1 MAKISSSPLRDKNA
15 IESAS
20 FAIVLNEP
28 LNSEF
33 DAIKQACLDLKDELP
48 GDEAIA
54 PPFGLFQQA
63 AGGAPLNLP
72 FNFPPIGLSRFSTNR
87 DGSREW
93 QLDVNGNLIVA
104 NCFNYT
110 NHAEVWAKMRKL
122 ITTVISATSHDFN
135 IVEIGY
141 QVVDKFLYP
150 ANADLSEY
158 DIFEV
163 FSKTSP
169 FLTSQASKSNHLWH
183 VHQGWFDTEPTSH
196 MRLLNQLNLA
206 SNEVIAPEAQ
216 LVTIIDHRVSLRPNP
231 NQLTLKPLII
241 GDEDE
246 PSQLDHFFES
256 LRSCNR
262 KTIEN
267 LLNSDK
273 LNSVGIMSKK

>member
-33 DAIKQACLDLKDELP
+33 DAIKQACLAFKEELP
-48 GDEAIA
+48 GDEPIA
-54 PPFGLFQQA
+54 PPFGLFQQV

-72 FNFPPIGLSRFSTNR
+72 FTLPPIGLSRFSTNR
-87 DGSREW
+87 DGTRDW

-104 NCFNYT
+104 SCFKYS
-110 NHAEVWAKMRKL
+110 NHTEVWQKMRKL
-122 ITTVISATSHDFN
+122 ITAVISATTHEFN

-150 ANADLSEY
+150 TDSDLSKY

-163 FSKTSP
+163 FSKASP
-169 FLTSQASKSNHLWH
+169 FLTSQASKSGHLWH
-183 VHQGWFDTEPTSH
+183 VHQGWFDTEPQSGI
-196 MRLLNQLNLA
+196 RLLNQLNLA
-206 SNEVIAPEAQ
+206 SNEVVASEPQ
-216 LVTIIDHRVSLRPNP
+216 LVTVIDHRVSLRPSP
-231 NQLTLKPLII
+231 NQLTLKELTSEKQP
-241 GDEDE
+241 ET
-246 PSQLDHFFES
+246 SQLDFLFES

-273 LNSVGIMSKK
+273 LTAVGIKKTK

>member
-1 MAKISSSPLRDKNA
+1 MAKISSIPLRDKNA

-33 DAIKQACLDLKDELP
+33 DAIKQACLGLKEELP
-48 GDEAIA
+48 GDESIA
-54 PPFGLFQQA
+54 PPLGLFQQV
-63 AGGAPLNLP
+63 AGGTPLNLP
-72 FNFPPIGLSRFSTNR
+72 FSFPPIGLSRFSTNR
-87 DGSREW
+87 DGTREW

-104 NCFNYT
+104 SCFNYT
-110 NHAEVWAKMRKL
+110 KHSEVWQKMRKL
-122 ITTVISATSHDFN
+122 ISTVIGATSQDFN

-150 ANADLSEY
+150 ANADVSEY
-158 DIFEV
+158 NIFEV
-163 FSKTSP
+163 FSETSP
-169 FLTSQASKSNHLWH
+169 FLTSQASKSGYLWH
-183 VHQGWFDTEPTSH
+183 VHQGWFDTEPTTH
-196 MRLLNQLNLA
+196 TRMLNQLNLA
-206 SNEVIAPEAQ
+206 SNEVVSPEPQ
-216 LVTIIDHRVSLRPNP
+216 LVTIIDHRVSLRPEP
-231 NQLTLKPLII
+231 NELTLKPLIN
-241 GDEDE
+241 GNEQN
-246 PSQLDHFFES
+246 QLDHFFES

>member
-1 MAKISSSPLRDKNA
+1 MAKISSSPLRAENA

-33 DAIKQACLDLKDELP
+33 DAIKQACLDLKDDLP

-63 AGGAPLNLP
+63 AGGTPLNLP
-72 FNFPPIGLSRFSTNR
+72 FSFPPIGLSRFSTNR

-104 NCFNYT
+104 SCFNYT

-122 ITTVISATSHDFN
+122 ITTVISSTSQDFN

-150 ANADLSEY
+150 ANSDLSEY

-163 FSKTSP
+163 FSETSP
-169 FLTSQASKSNHLWH
+169 FLTSQASKSGYLWH
-183 VHQGWFDTEPTSH
+183 VHQGWFDTEPTTSI
-196 MRLLNQLNLA
+196 RLLNQLNLA
-206 SNEVIAPEAQ
+206 SNEVISPEPQ
-216 LVTIIDHRVSLRPNP
+216 LVTIIDHRVSLRPDP
-231 NQLTLKPLII
+231 NELTLKPLIN
-241 GDEDE
+241 GSEQN
-246 PSQLDHFFES
+246 QLDHFFES

-273 LNSVGIMSKK
+273 LNSVGIMSNK